1 VSSTA
6 PESLGL
12 SPAPK
17 AAPEQFELRGRPAQ
31 PIRFK
36 RRMIVGSAAICS
48 TALAGTIWLS
58 LRPHAS
64 APIEEAPFHEA
75 KGPAET
81 VKGLPADYSSVPEL
95 GPPLPGDLGRPIL
108 DRQRQLAA
116 QADASAPVPA
126 QPDARIKRV
135 EDINAARQSQLLFGT
150 ASPAGAGGAMSG
162 LAAGDASVSSP
173 APLAA
178 DPDRDPNAQSRKLAF
193 SAAGDTRGDVNP
205 NRVTPSVSRYM
216 ISAGSVIP
224 ASLITGLRS
233 DLPGLVTAQVTE
245 NVFDSATGHTLLI
258 PQGAR
263 LIGAYDSVIAF
274 GQSRALVVWQRIV
287 WPDGSSIRLDNEPST
302 DQSGYGGV
310 ADKVDYHTWALLKGV
325 AISTLLGAGTSFSL
339 TGESDLVQAI
349 RESAQQ
355 NAANAGNQITARN
368 LQVQPTIT
376 IRPGFRIVLLVHRD
390 LVLKPWNG

>member
-1 VSSTA
+1 MNSAAS
-6 PESLGL
+6 ESAELA
-12 SPAPK
+12 PAPK
-17 AAPEQFELRGRPAQ
+17 AAPEQFELRGRPVQ

-36 RRMIVGSAAICS
+36 RRMIIGSAAICS
-48 TALAGTIWLS
+48 TALAATVWLS
-58 LRPHAS
+58 LRPHAA
-64 APIEEAPFHEA
+64 APIEETPFHEA

-81 VKGLPADYSSVPEL
+81 VKGLPADYSGVPKL

-116 QADASAPVPA
+116 QGQGGAPASG
-126 QPDARIKRV
+126 QPDARIKRL
-135 EDINAARQSQLLFGT
+135 EDIKAARQSQLLFSSANPVAGT
-150 ASPAGAGGAMSG
+150 ALPALTASGATAASSG
-162 LAAGDASVSSP
+162 PAVGD
-173 APLAA
+173 LE
-178 DPDRDPNAQSRKLAF
+178 RDPNAQARKLAF
-193 SAAGDTRGDVNP
+193 STAPDTKDDVNP
-205 NRVTPSVSRYM
+205 DRVVPPASRFM

-245 NVFDSATGHTLLI
+245 NVFDSATGHTLLV

-287 WPDGSSIRLDNEPST
+287 WPDGSSIKLDNEPAA

-325 AISTLLGAGTSFSL
+325 AISTLLGAGTSVSFS
-339 TGESDLVQAI
+339 GGSDLVQAI

-390 LVLKPWNG
+390 LVLNPWRG

>member
-1 VSSTA
+1 MSSAA
-6 PESLGL
+6 PDTLDRV
-12 SPAPK
+12 PAPK
-17 AAPEQFELRGRPAQ
+17 ADPEQFELRGRPVQ

-36 RRMIVGSAAICS
+36 RRMIIGSAAIGA

-81 VKGLPADYSSVPEL
+81 VKGLPADYSGVPKL

-108 DRQRQLAA
+108 DRQHQLAA
-116 QADASAPVPA
+116 QGDGKAPVSS
-126 QPDARIKRV
+126 QPDARVKRL
-135 EDINAARQSQLLFGT
+135 EDIKTARQSQLLFGT
-150 ASPAGAGGAMSG
+150 PVPAAGGALPS
-162 LAAGDASVSSP
+162 ATAGDAAASPP
-173 APLAA
+173 APSGA
-178 DPDRDPNAQSRKLAF
+178 DLDPDPNAQSRKLAF
-193 SAAGDTRGDVNP
+193 SAAVDTKSDANP
-205 NRVTPSVSRYM
+205 NRVIPPASRTM

-233 DLPGLVTAQVTE
+233 DLPGLVTAQITE
-245 NVFDSATGHTLLI
+245 NVFDSASGHTLLI

-287 WPDGSSIRLDNEPST
+287 WPDGSSIRLDNEPAT

-310 ADKVDYHTWALLKGV
+310 ADQVNYHTWALLKGV
-325 AISTLLGAGTSFSL
+325 AISTLLGAGTSVSL

-390 LVLKPWNG
+390 LVLKPWRG